1 MAGGK
6 KKKKPASNP
15 ARGFATTSI
24 ASKPRVETVETA
36 AIIESFAE
44 EVQSEEVRVVSST
57 ENQSASANAGVA
69 TAHLDPEEF
78 ERQLEESGLQVL
90 VEKHSQKAKRDA
102 VRQITRL
109 QTDRR
114 LLRGQAD
121 FLNTR
126 KWLPSELMD
135 EILDVIAVDYRSSSQ
150 TTNESTA
157 TQKPLTEEDLIIKL
171 WTLQQALDGAGFPDN
186 RVRMAL
192 NYILSISDKMVSGNK
207 DSIWGLEESLQW
219 LARECSRDELP
230 DYENWQTKA
239 LQGVKSQTGL
249 LIHCHFK
256 PYFPQLANHLI

>member
-6 KKKKPASNP
+6 KKKKTASNP

-24 ASKPRVETVETA
+24 ASKPRLETVERA
-36 AIIESFAE
+36 AIVDSSAAV
-44 EVQSEEVRVVSST
+44 VQFEEVRDDATT
-57 ENQSASANAGVA
+57 ENQSASTNAGVA
-69 TAHLDPEEF
+69 PAQLDPEEF

-90 VEKHSQKAKRDA
+90 VDKYSQKAKRDA
-102 VRQITRL
+102 ARQITRL

-114 LLRGQAD
+114 LLRGQAE

-126 KWLPSELMD
+126 KWLPSELID
-135 EILDVIAVDYRSSSQ
+135 EILGVISGDYRSSSQ
-150 TTNESTA
+150 TTNEST

-186 RVRMAL
+186 RVHMAL
-192 NYILSISDKMVSGNK
+192 NYMLSISDKLVSGNK

-239 LQGVKSQTGL
+239 LQGIKSQTGSL
-249 LIHCHFK
+249 THWQAFRNIFSTVS
-256 PYFPQLANHLI
+256 

>member
-24 ASKPRVETVETA
+24 ASKPRVETVVETT
-36 AIIESFAE
+36 AIIESLAE

-57 ENQSASANAGVA
+57 ENQSASTSAAVA
-69 TAHLDPEEF
+69 TAQLDPEEF

-90 VEKHSQKAKRDA
+90 VEKYSQKAKRDA

-135 EILDVIAVDYRSSSQ
+135 EILHVIAVDYRSSTQ
-150 TTNESTA
+150 TANESTT

-186 RVRMAL
+186 RVRMVL
-192 NYILSISDKMVSGNK
+192 NYILSISDKMVSWNK

-219 LARECSRDELP
+219 LSRECSRDELP

-249 LIHCHFK
+249 LI
-256 PYFPQLANHLI
+256 LAILNHIFHN